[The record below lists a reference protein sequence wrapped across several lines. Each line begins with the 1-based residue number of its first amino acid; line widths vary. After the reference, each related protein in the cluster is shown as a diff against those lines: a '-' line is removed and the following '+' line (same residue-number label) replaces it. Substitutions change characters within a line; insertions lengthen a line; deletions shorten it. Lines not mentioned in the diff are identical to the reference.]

1 MFSRN
6 SNFFL
11 PLEIFGPDLSPVDV
25 VDVVVVD
32 VDDDVVDDDV
42 VDDDVVDDDVVDDV
56 VDDDVGQEFLR
67 IKSQFLKAD
76 SSQAL
81 MKIKM
86 KTKSNNW
93 PKIQYLN

>member
-1 MFSRN
+1 MKV
-6 SNFFL
+6 
-11 PLEIFGPDLSPVDV
+11 I
-25 VDVVVVD
+25 

-42 VDDDVVDDDVVDDV
+42 VDDDVVDDDVVDV
-56 VDDDVGQEFLR
+56 VTDDDYVGQEFLR
-67 IKSQFLKAD
+67 IKSQFLEAD